1 LAGEHSVE
9 TAFQDEME
17 RICRNYEK
25 LTGKRPQRFLNM
37 VRADGAV
44 ATAHHFLSRPMEN
57 ISSGLEE
64 VVDHDRLD
72 LTLEHVVLE
81 EPFRSALGLTDAE
94 LQRAEGRMAVLR
106 EWVRMRKSRA

>member
-1 LAGEHSVE
+1 MAAERSVE

-17 RICRNYEK
+17 RICRDYEK

-37 VRADGAV
+37 VRSDGAV
-44 ATAHHFLSRPMEN
+44 ATAHHFLSQPVES

-72 LTLEHVVLE
+72 LTLEHVVLK
-81 EPFRSALGLTDAE
+81 EPFSLGLGLSEAE
-94 LQRAEGRMAVLR
+94 LQTATERLAILE
-106 EWVRMRKSRA
+106 EWVRMRRSRA